1 MKLET
6 KSQGL
11 RGTLKVPGDK
21 SISHRSIMFGS
32 IAHGKTEVEG
42 ILQGED
48 VISTMNAFRAM
59 GVQIQEHGSRITI
72 EGKGFSGL
80 KAPKKALDMGN
91 SGTSTRLISG
101 ILAGR
106 PFDSELFGDA
116 SLSKRPM
123 DRIAKPL
130 RLMGA
135 KIAGETD
142 RDLPPLK
149 ISGNVML
156 HEIDYK
162 LPVASAQVKS
172 ALIFA
177 ALQTDKKA
185 VTRLVEKEKTRD
197 HTEEML
203 VQFGGQIAISG
214 KNILIPGGQKLQ
226 GQKVLIPGDISS
238 AAFWLVAGLVVPNSE
253 IELRNVGVNVT
264 RTGILD
270 VIEEMGGQVVRIH
283 EDETNHS
290 ATLVVRTSALVG
302 TEISGELIPRLIDEL
317 PIIALLATQAA
328 GETIIR
334 DAEELRVK
342 ETDRISVVTH
352 LLQNMGAEITPTSDG
367 MIIRGKTP
375 LHATHVDACGDH
387 RIGMM
392 AAIAALLV
400 QEGQMSLV
408 GEEAIQTSYP
418 SFFDDLRLLNSSN

>member
-1 MKLET
+1 
-6 KSQGL
+6 
-11 RGTLKVPGDK
+11 
-21 SISHRSIMFGS
+21 
-32 IAHGKTEVEG
+32 
-42 ILQGED
+42 
-48 VISTMNAFRAM
+48 
-59 GVQIQEHGSRITI
+59 
-72 EGKGFSGL
+72 
-80 KAPKKALDMGN
+80 
-91 SGTSTRLISG
+91 
-101 ILAGR
+101 
-106 PFDSELFGDA
+106 
-116 SLSKRPM
+116 
-123 DRIAKPL
+123 
-130 RLMGA
+130 
-135 KIAGETD
+135 
-142 RDLPPLK
+142 
-149 ISGNVML
+149 
-156 HEIDYK
+156 
-162 LPVASAQVKS
+162 
-172 ALIFA
+172 
-177 ALQTDKKA
+177 
-185 VTRLVEKEKTRD
+185 
-197 HTEEML
+197 ML

-392 AAIAALLV
+392 AAIAAC
-400 QEGQMSLV
+400 
-408 GEEAIQTSYP
+408 
-418 SFFDDLRLLNSSN
+418 

>member
-1 MKLET
+1 M
-6 KSQGL
+6 
-11 RGTLKVPGDK
+11 
-21 SISHRSIMFGS
+21 
-32 IAHGKTEVEG
+32 
-42 ILQGED
+42 
-48 VISTMNAFRAM
+48 
-59 GVQIQEHGSRITI
+59 
-72 EGKGFSGL
+72 
-80 KAPKKALDMGN
+80 
-91 SGTSTRLISG
+91 
-101 ILAGR
+101 
-106 PFDSELFGDA
+106 
-116 SLSKRPM
+116 
-123 DRIAKPL
+123 
-130 RLMGA
+130 
-135 KIAGETD
+135 
-142 RDLPPLK
+142 
-149 ISGNVML
+149 
-156 HEIDYK
+156 
-162 LPVASAQVKS
+162 
-172 ALIFA
+172 
-177 ALQTDKKA
+177 
-185 VTRLVEKEKTRD
+185 
-197 HTEEML
+197 
-203 VQFGGQIAISG
+203 
-214 KNILIPGGQKLQ
+214 
-226 GQKVLIPGDISS
+226 
-238 AAFWLVAGLVVPNSE
+238 
-253 IELRNVGVNVT
+253 T

-418 SFFDDLRLLNSSN
+418 SFFEDLRLLNSSN